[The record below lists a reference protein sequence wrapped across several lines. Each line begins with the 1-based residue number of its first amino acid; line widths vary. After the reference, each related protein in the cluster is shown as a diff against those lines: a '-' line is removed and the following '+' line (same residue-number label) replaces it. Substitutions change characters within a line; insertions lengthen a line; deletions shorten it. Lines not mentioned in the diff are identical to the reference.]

1 MATAF
6 DVFFNHGIAFNTTG
20 LDYVDLTTMQC
31 VSKTFQIYSNE
42 YISKHEED
50 LLNKAIKPRVNNLSN
65 KIQPHSL
72 NFKKILQFVVPLDRH
87 CNKSSKKIIQL
98 VNDSFN
104 DVSLYLKDKKCSYFI
119 DNIPSIQ
126 EQKNTIKM
134 LSSINTDNIE
144 KNMFFIYL
152 TFIYVSEIRKIF
164 SGPDIKNRKICI
176 LASRTVRISICNS
189 INRVFEEM
197 NNSIIF
203 YPLSFLNKFK
213 HNIGV
218 VRSSISRL

>member
-31 VSKTFQIYSNE
+31 VSKTFHIYSNE
-42 YISKHEED
+42 YIFKHEED
-50 LLNKAIKPRVNNLSN
+50 LLNKAMKPRVNNLSN

-72 NFKKILQFVVPLDRH
+72 NFKRILQFVVPLDRH
-87 CNKSSKKIIQL
+87 CHKNDKKIIQL
-98 VNDSFN
+98 VNNSFN
-104 DVSLYLKDKKCSYFI
+104 DVSLYLEKKRCSYFI
-119 DNIPSIQ
+119 DNIPSRE
-126 EQKNTIKM
+126 EQGNTIKM
-134 LSSINTDNIE
+134 LSSISTNNIE

-164 SGPDIKNRKICI
+164 SGPDIKNRKVCV
-176 LASRTVRISICNS
+176 LASRTVRKSICNS
-189 INRVFEEM
+189 IDSIFKEM
-197 NNSIIF
+197 NNNILF
-203 YPLSFLNKFK
+203 YPLSFMNKLK
-213 HNIGV
+213 NNIGV